1 MGNGKKKITITKTKP
16 RRKIAGLFLHL
27 FAKGSPWFT
36 KVVKNRKKY
45 NRKTKHKNQQE
56 DQ

>member
-1 MGNGKKKITITKTKP
+1 MANGKKNNKNK
-16 RRKIAGLFLHL
+16 RRKIPGLFLHL

>member
-16 RRKIAGLFLHL
+16 RRIIAGLFLHL

-56 DQ
+56 D